1 MECSRLTHLELEI
14 REIDRNLQEVLNDR
28 QQLESLITQTKPTH
42 KSKGQK
48 EQKEIT
54 EARETLNDLSK
65 CVTQLT
71 KQRQQIIQEMIN
83 HEFLLWAND
92 EGPGYFG

>member
-1 MECSRLTHLELEI
+1 MEYSRLTSFELEI
-14 REIDRNLQEVLNDR
+14 REIDQAFEEVLNDR
-28 QQLESLITQTKPTH
+28 QQLESFITKTKPTN

-48 EQKEIT
+48 EIT
-54 EARETLNDLSK
+54 EAGEILNDLNK
-65 CVTQLT
+65 YVTQLIQ
-71 KQRQQIIQEMIN
+71 QRQQIIQEMIN